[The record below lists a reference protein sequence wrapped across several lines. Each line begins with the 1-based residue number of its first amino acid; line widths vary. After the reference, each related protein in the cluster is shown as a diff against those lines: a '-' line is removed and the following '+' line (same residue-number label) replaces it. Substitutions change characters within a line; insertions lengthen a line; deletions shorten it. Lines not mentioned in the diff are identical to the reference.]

1 MNAQATLNVERV
13 CDPHA
18 SVVVSACA
26 GSGKTWL
33 LVARLI
39 RILLNDESPRSI
51 LALTFTR
58 KAAQEMHERLYQLL
72 HEWTLLGDA
81 DLLKELQERGLN
93 EEQARALM
101 PKARALYERL
111 LSDPYTIAI
120 DTFHGWFGNLLA
132 GSPVSMGAQQGFTL
146 REDAKRLQQECLE
159 DWWAEMPA
167 EIEAHYEYLLDQLG
181 AHETHQFL
189 MGSNSLLRQKGAWVF
204 FEQACQAQDQNP
216 HEVLKQSFN
225 QLAIPNPL
233 LAKLKDSRALAELQL
248 LCDGLMN
255 GGTNDQKLGSE
266 LQIAI
271 EHLSIKDLDAALV
284 ATLPAFMTLSES
296 PSYRKD
302 NDKVSNELQKYL
314 TKINQDSEQFISIRQ
329 AWGRACEQYIEWQA
343 QHQALKLNEAWFAVS
358 AAIFKHTQR
367 AKERLRVRDFDDLE
381 LGVAQMITDPRVAAY
396 LQARLDARYQQ
407 ILIDEF
413 QDTNP
418 LQWQILKAWL
428 AAYGDDHAKPKV
440 FIVGDPKQSIYRFRR
455 ADPRLFIAATHF
467 LREHFD
473 AHLELQNTTRRNA
486 PEIVNAIN
494 QIFSTANLPNSY
506 PFQTHHT
513 LWSAPINGELKDSY
527 KEGEAYCLP
536 MVPYIE
542 ELQTHRTGHALE
554 TPFIDPRETPAKR
567 QRITEG
573 QRVAA
578 LIHHVIA
585 TRLVL
590 DEEVDPNST
599 RQKRKIW
606 RRARPGDFLLLVK
619 RRQYLPQYEEALRQ
633 ANLLFDSPRLGGL
646 LETLEVDDLI
656 ALLTILGNPSHD
668 LALAQVLRSPL
679 YGLNED
685 QMQTLAELVQSNQGY
700 RNWWEALSYSIE
712 NQQGHPFKEQF
723 QSIAKQISEWMDL
736 AKHLP
741 VHDLLD
747 HIYHAGDLRYKYASA
762 CQESDRDQVLA
773 NLDAFLELAL
783 NLDGGRYPSLG
794 RFIAQLNQ
802 MRRGDEDETPD
813 EGEMSS
819 ENYGDEEFGDDVEDT
834 AANDESDSESIANRQ
849 QRVRLMTIH
858 GAKGLEAPFV
868 IVLDTNNT
876 AMPNFGRGILLDW
889 DPDTNA
895 PHHLSM
901 FTKTTLSQA
910 RSHFKEQEKGIGLHE
925 NWNLLYVA
933 LSRAK
938 QGLWLSGV
946 ESSKN
951 RQQNGLLK
959 DSWYDRAMLAS
970 TPLFEEL
977 NLDQMIASSQ
987 PLQGTSRASSDEG
1000 TFEYHDIVL
1009 GWQGDTAPIKNME
1022 PISMEQQRRMDEG
1035 DWFHQVM
1042 QRITP
1047 QQYRPVVDVS
1057 PSAHSISRLLNI
1069 TEADALKTLQRAQQ
1083 VCDCKDLI
1091 QYFDPSLYID
1101 AWNELD
1107 LINQEG
1113 KSLRVDRLVEF
1124 ENELVILDYKLSI
1137 PDQNDPLYAQ
1147 YQNQLSHYREAL
1159 KPIHPSKSI
1168 KTLLIDSQGRNIQFH

>member
-58 KAAQEMHERLYQLL
+58 KAAQEMRERLYQLL
-72 HEWTLLGDA
+72 YEWTLLGDT

-132 GSPVSMGAQQGFTL
+132 GSPVSMGVQQGFTL

-167 EIEAHYEYLLDQLG
+167 EIEAHFEYLLDQLG

-970 TPLFEEL
+970 IPLFEEL

-987 PLQGTSRASSDEG
+987 PPQGTSRASSDEG

-1009 GWQGDTAPIKNME
+1009 GWQGDAAPIKNME